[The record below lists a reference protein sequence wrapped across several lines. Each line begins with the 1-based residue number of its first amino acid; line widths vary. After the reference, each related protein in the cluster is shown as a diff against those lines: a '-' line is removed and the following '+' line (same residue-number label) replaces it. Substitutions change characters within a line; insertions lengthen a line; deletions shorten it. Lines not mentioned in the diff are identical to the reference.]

1 MILTTNEI
9 YMQRCLDLA
18 AKGLVDAMPNPSVG
32 AVVVYKDT
40 IIGEGFT
47 SAFGGSH
54 AEVNA
59 INSVKNKDLLK
70 ECTLYVSLEPCNHF
84 GKTPPCSDL
93 IVHSKIPKVVIGCI
107 DPFSE
112 VAGKGISKLRANGID
127 VTIGVLEEACKASH
141 KRFFTFHTKKRP
153 FIILKWAE
161 SQDGFLSPKNKNE
174 QKPVWLTNVY
184 SRQLVHKMRSE
195 EMAILVGKQTVLDDN
210 PTLNTRDW
218 FGKNPIRLYI
228 DKENKIPEDVHL
240 KDKSIPTICFT
251 SEVQKNQTNLDFEI
265 LDFNQNVPKQICQ
278 VLFKRNIQSVIIE
291 GGSFTLQQFIN
302 ADLWDEAFVF
312 KSSVLL
318 NEGTKAPL
326 FNNNPFEIKSI
337 INDQLFLFKNY

>member
-1 MILTTNEI
+1 
-9 YMQRCLDLA
+9 MQRCLDLA
-18 AKGLVDAMPNPSVG
+18 SKGLVEAMPNPSVG

-59 INSVKNKDLLK
+59 INSVSDKSLLSK
-70 ECTLYVSLEPCNHF
+70 STLYVSLEPCNHF

-93 IVHSKIPKVVIGCI
+93 IVKSKIPRVVIGCV

-112 VAGKGISKLRANGID
+112 VSGNGIEKLKNNGIE
-127 VTIGVLEEACKASH
+127 VTVGVLEKECQESH

-161 SQDGFLSPKNKNE
+161 SLDGFVSPKTKSE

-184 SRQLVHKMRSE
+184 SRQLVHKLRSE
-195 EMAILVGKQTVLDDN
+195 EMAILVGKKTVLEDN

-228 DKENKIPEDVHL
+228 DRENNISDDFHLKDGKIPTVCFTSDLKENKL
-240 KDKSIPTICFT
+240 
-251 SEVQKNQTNLDFEI
+251 NLDFEWV
-265 LDFNQNVPKQICQ
+265 DFTKNVPLQICKI
-278 VLFKRNIQSVIIE
+278 LYKRNIQSVIIE
-291 GGSFTLQQFIN
+291 GGTFTLQQFIN
-302 ADLWDEAFVF
+302 TNLWDEALVF
-312 KSSVLL
+312 KSQFLL
-318 NEGTKAPL
+318 KEGTKAPV
-326 FNNNPFEIKSI
+326 FNKNPFTIKTFI
-337 INDQLFLFKNY
+337 KDELFLFKNQ

>member
-1 MILTTNEI
+1 
-9 YMQRCLDLA
+9 MQRCLDLA
-18 AKGLVDAMPNPSVG
+18 TKGLVDAMPNPSVG

-47 SAFGGSH
+47 SAYGGFH

-59 INSVKNKDLLK
+59 INNVRNKDLLK
-70 ECTLYVSLEPCNHF
+70 ESTLYVSLEPCNHY

-93 IVHSKIPKVVIGCI
+93 IVHSKIPKVVIGCV

-112 VAGKGISKLRANGID
+112 VAGKGIEKLKANGID
-127 VTIGVLEEACKASH
+127 VTVGVLEEACKISH

-161 SQDGFLSPKNKNE
+161 SQDGFLSPKNKNG
-174 QKPVWLTNVY
+174 QKPIWLTNVY

-195 EMAILVGKQTVLDDN
+195 EMAILVGKQTVIDDN
-210 PTLNTRDW
+210 PALNTRDW

-228 DKENKIPEDVHL
+228 DRENVISDDVHL
-240 KDKSIPTICFT
+240 KDNSIPTICFT
-251 SEVQKNQTNLDFEI
+251 SELNNNQTNLHFEI
-265 LDFNQNVPKQICQ
+265 LDFNQNVPWQICE
-278 VLFKRNIQSVIIE
+278 VLFNKNIQSVIIE
-291 GGSFTLQQFIN
+291 GGSFTLQQFID

-312 KSSVLL
+312 KSNVLL
-318 NEGTKAPL
+318 NDGTKAPL

-337 INDQLFLFKNY
+337 VNDQLFLFKNY

>member
-1 MILTTNEI
+1 MILKTNEI

-18 AKGLVDAMPNPSVG
+18 TKGLVDAMPNPSVG

-47 SAFGGSH
+47 SAYGGFH

-59 INSVKNKDLLK
+59 INNVRNKDLLK
-70 ECTLYVSLEPCNHF
+70 ESTLYVSLEPCNHY

-93 IVHSKIPKVVIGCI
+93 IVHSKIPKVVIGCV

-112 VAGKGISKLRANGID
+112 VAGKGIEKLKANGID
-127 VTIGVLEEACKASH
+127 VTVGVLEEACKISH

-161 SQDGFLSPKNKNE
+161 SQDGFLSPKNKNG
-174 QKPVWLTNVY
+174 QKPIWLTNVY

-195 EMAILVGKQTVLDDN
+195 EMAILVGKQTVIDDN
-210 PTLNTRDW
+210 PALNTRDW

-228 DKENKIPEDVHL
+228 DRENVISDDVHL
-240 KDKSIPTICFT
+240 KDNSIPTICFT
-251 SEVQKNQTNLDFEI
+251 SELNNNQTNLHFEI
-265 LDFNQNVPKQICQ
+265 LDFNQNVPWQICE
-278 VLFKRNIQSVIIE
+278 VLFNKNIQSVIIE
-291 GGSFTLQQFIN
+291 GGSFTLQQFID

-312 KSSVLL
+312 KSNVLL
-318 NEGTKAPL
+318 NDGTKAPL

-337 INDQLFLFKNY
+337 VNDQLFLFKNY